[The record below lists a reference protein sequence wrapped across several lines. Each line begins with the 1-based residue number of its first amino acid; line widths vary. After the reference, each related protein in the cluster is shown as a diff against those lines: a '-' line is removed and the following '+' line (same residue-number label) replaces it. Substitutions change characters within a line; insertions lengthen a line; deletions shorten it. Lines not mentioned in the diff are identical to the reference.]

1 MKRKSI
7 CHVHLYFKARLKAKV
22 NRKVNPK
29 VKARIKKDKRKK
41 TLTSLTKLTWL
52 TDKNKTETGP
62 IKSYPQLKT
71 NLSQLVKK

>member
-7 CHVHLYFKARLKAKV
+7 CHVHLYFKAILKAKV
-22 NRKVNPK
+22 SLKVSPK
-29 VKARIKKDKRKK
+29 VKAKIKKDKKRK
-41 TLTSLTKLTWL
+41 TLTSLTKLAWL

-71 NLSQLVKK
+71 NLSQLLKK